1 MLEVAIRSA
10 DVGGRCTRCT
20 GSRAKAIRRLIYN
33 VRTSRRRM
41 VEGEAPTDWVWER
54 TDDVLTLQELW
65 GYFAAEKVGKPA
77 KNGGD
82 LTL

>member
-1 MLEVAIRSA
+1 MLEVAIRSP
-10 DVGGRCTRCT
+10 DVGGRCTRST
-20 GSRAKAIRRLIYN
+20 GSKG
-33 VRTSRRRM
+33 
-41 VEGEAPTDWVWER
+41 EGDASTQLQREDLTEANGGKGSTHGLGWER
-54 TDDVLTLQELW
+54 TDDVLTLQELR

>member
-1 MLEVAIRSA
+1 MLVDGVLALR
-10 DVGGRCTRCT
+10 DQ
-20 GSRAKAIRRLIYN
+20 RAKAMHRPIYN

-41 VEGEAPTDWVWER
+41 VEGEEPTDWVWER
-54 TDDVLTLQELW
+54 TDDVLTLQELR